1 MGETSIDGLARRT
14 SAKRP
19 VVSGT
24 RKNARVIDMTARP
37 TKSATQPVRKKTA
50 KAQPAPMTR
59 HTQSARPVQKQKTT
73 DFLDPVEM
81 FNFDNEPTTTP
92 DETFNKNTGA
102 DWSDLLGELSESKR
116 SERAEQKAE
125 SRNTSSASTSLVD
138 MMDDESE
145 EEVPISRRRERNHR
159 KKRHIGRYVA
169 LAVVCLLV
177 IGGGL
182 VYKWGDELISR
193 LTGGRS
199 GIMSAIGAMVSEEI
213 PFDTDTNG
221 RTNIMLFGTEGYNM
235 DGETDEGVYDGAYLT
250 DALMVISFDQ
260 ETKDV
265 ALMSLPRDL
274 KVPMACSAGK
284 INEVFWCHNRD
295 GDNEQAG
302 AEALMTQVSEVLGI
316 TFQYYAHIN
325 WGSLVSIVDTLGGVT
340 VTLDE
345 DIADYQYTGL
355 VMQAGVPTQINGEQA
370 LKLARARHGTTGG
383 DFTRGNSQRK
393 ILEAVANKLVHDGID
408 MGSALN
414 LLNIL
419 GDNLRSNFSTD
430 NIKAGVHMM
439 AGFNA
444 SSIRQVPLVDY
455 MNNIYYVTT
464 ATINGISYVVPAEGE
479 GNYSGIRKYV
489 AEMFSSN
496 PMSRE
501 QAKVAV
507 LNGSGAFGVASAER
521 ESLTNDGVDV
531 INIGDAELDV
541 CTEKYCVF
549 ALRDDLPATREALER
564 RYGVTVRSREEVP
577 ANMEVGEADF
587 VIVIGAGS
595 TEV

>member
-19 VVSGT
+19 VVSHA
-24 RKNARVIDMTARP
+24 RKNTRVIDMTAR
-37 TKSATQPVRKKTA
+37 SSKKTVPSLE
-50 KAQPAPMTR
+50 KPAQKPPVA
-59 HTQSARPVQKQKTT
+59 QSTNE
-73 DFLDPVEM
+73 FLDPVEI

-102 DWSDLLGELSESKR
+102 DWSELLGELSESKKV
-116 SERAEQKAE
+116 ERGEHTEARTQN
-125 SRNTSSASTSLVD
+125 SDTASLASVL
-138 MMDDESE
+138 DDEDE
-145 EEVPISRRRERNHR
+145 DEDEVVAPRRQRREHK
-159 KKRHIGRYVA
+159 KKRHIGRIVA
-169 LAVVCLLV
+169 ITTFCLLLV
-177 IGGGL
+177 AGGI

-213 PFDTDTNG
+213 PFDTDENG

-265 ALMSLPRDL
+265 ALLSLPRDL

-284 INEVFWCHNRD
+284 INEVFWCHNQD
-295 GDNEQAG
+295 GENEQAG
-302 AEALMTQVSEVLGI
+302 AEALMTQVGEVLGI
-316 TFQYYAHIN
+316 DFQYYAHIN

-408 MGSALN
+408 MGSAFN

-430 NIKAGVHMM
+430 NIKAGVHLIS
-439 AGFNA
+439 GFNP

-455 MNNIYYVTT
+455 VNNIYYVTT

-496 PMSRE
+496 PVDRE
-501 QAKVAV
+501 QAKIAV
-507 LNGSGAFGVASAER
+507 LNGGGAFGAANAER
-521 ESLTNDGVDV
+521 ESLTNDGLEVV
-531 INIGDAELDV
+531 QIGDTELDT

-549 ALRDDLPATREALER
+549 AMREDLPMTREALEK
-564 RYGVTVRSREEVP
+564 RYGVTAVGRDNLP
-577 ANMEVGEADF
+577 ASVEVGEADF
-587 VIVIGAGS
+587 IIVIGAGS